1 MKGLIKQKLTVLAGV
16 FAKAFKV
23 AGDLVIIVGALGD
36 LNNDLRVI
44 YLKDAV
50 LVSLCL
56 YTLALALYVLDMRL
70 NPDA

>member
-1 MKGLIKQKLTVLAGV
+1 MKGLLKQKLTGLVGV
-16 FAKAFKV
+16 FAKAFKL
-23 AGDLVIIVGALGD
+23 AGDLVIIAGALGD

-56 YTLALALYVLDMRL
+56 FTMALALYALDMRL
-70 NPDA
+70 NPDE

>member
-1 MKGLIKQKLTVLAGV
+1 MKVCIKQKLTELVGV
-16 FAKAFKV
+16 FAKAFKL
-23 AGDLVIIVGALGD
+23 AGDLVIIAGALGD

-56 YTLALALYVLDMRL
+56 FTLALALYALDLRL
-70 NPDA
+70 NPDE

>member
-1 MKGLIKQKLTVLAGV
+1 MKGLLKQKLTDLVGV
-16 FAKAFKV
+16 FAKAFKL
-23 AGDLVIIVGALGD
+23 AGDLVIFTGALGD

-56 YTLALALYVLDMRL
+56 FMLALALYAIDMRL
-70 NPDA
+70 NPDE

>member
-1 MKGLIKQKLTVLAGV
+1 MKGLLKQKLTELVGV
-16 FAKAFKV
+16 FAKAFKL
-23 AGDLVIIVGALGD
+23 AGDLVIIAGALGD

-70 NPDA
+70 NPDE